1 MHDTSMH
8 PLQDMEALMLVHR
21 NGMWPHNFPFTFT
34 TSDSLVCAM
43 QGEAFFPHDYPD
55 TLAYAQLAA
64 EQAAEQNAY
73 RSLRPKGRCPEGMP
87 HPLRW
92 DLLGACMTLTA
103 DSNRLRPLE
112 APASE
117 ERAIAAPAMSL
128 DKGQPE
134 KAASV
139 AAEEAPHAVLDE
151 SRALAHVPLE
161 EPAAMDVDSSAPCPD
176 ISGVQIHLAD
186 DGLRDSSAAASIYVV
201 RSQRHQQKSQSQPG
215 RQPSAQGSSTM
226 RIAAVRQSEGTAA
239 HDGTTEAG
247 PKCLVRVALQ
257 TVGPGVL
264 HEGAALLSLSA
275 EEAVSIRRSMLGHKL
290 RFKGAEPSCTSLV
303 TITTDVWVQQSS
315 RNVQACAPCPELIA
329 LSF

>member
-290 RFKGAEPSCTSLV
+290 RFKVRSLH
-303 TITTDVWVQQSS
+303 
-315 RNVQACAPCPELIA
+315 A
-329 LSF
+329 LHS